1 MRPALLFLSLKWLWL
16 LRISMASAFLCEGTS
31 SHGSSSI
38 APQITDPF
46 ASPLK
51 KLETIKTTSAKKPKS
66 KKMDRFGTS
75 RVQNFLSL
83 NLSIVGLGLWL
94 LPWFLSY

>member
-1 MRPALLFLSLKWLWL
+1 
-16 LRISMASAFLCEGTS
+16 MASAFLCEGTS

-51 KLETIKTTSAKKPKS
+51 KLETIKTTSAKKPNS

-83 NLSIVGLGLWL
+83 NLNESEAQGMSRSFIPTSVEMDGDRGYFWEWMAISAL
-94 LPWFLSY
+94 